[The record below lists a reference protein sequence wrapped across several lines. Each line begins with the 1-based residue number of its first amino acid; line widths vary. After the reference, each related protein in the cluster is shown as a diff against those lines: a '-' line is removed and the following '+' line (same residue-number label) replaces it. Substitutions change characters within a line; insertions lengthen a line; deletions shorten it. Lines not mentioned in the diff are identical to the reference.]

1 MSFKGHVR
9 ECGSVRNDLNDIIL
23 IVPSG
28 SAYIDVIEKDRIRH
42 ALLHIWTK
50 LSEYALTYKLL

>member
-42 ALLHIWTK
+42 ALLHI
-50 LSEYALTYKLL
+50 